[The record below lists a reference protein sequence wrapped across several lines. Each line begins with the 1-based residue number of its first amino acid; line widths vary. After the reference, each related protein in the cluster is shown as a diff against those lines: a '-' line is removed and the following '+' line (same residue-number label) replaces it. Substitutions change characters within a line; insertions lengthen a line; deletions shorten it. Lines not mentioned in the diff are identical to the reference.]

1 MRNILKSKSGGDH
14 FVTTVGGN
22 ETTVVV
28 ASPKRRRQFG
38 SARHN
43 TPLPAVAPP
52 VSLGTIALGRLAII
66 TSLLALMGFAVT
78 VVGPEVLASGSANLR
93 ERLEAI
99 GYFLLITLLTM
110 SSLAYLLARQ
120 GYLRRTRS
128 HRRIPRAE
136 LEEAI
141 EHNAPSLTVLVP
153 SYREDQR
160 TNLLTLMSA
169 ALQEFPALRVVLLID
184 DPPNSS
190 DPEHRELL
198 DAARSLPASVRELL
212 EGPRLRFT
220 QALDE
225 ALLADRA
232 GDLVDELRLNKLIDD
247 YEYAA
252 DWLEAQARDW
262 PCDDHVDDFFVEQ
275 VLRALAAD
283 LSIVAS
289 ALRGALV
296 NRATIRW
303 SRCIQ
308 LRRRLASIFTVEITS
323 FERKR
328 FLSLSDEPNKAMNLN
343 SYLSLMG
350 SSLIEQ
356 RTSAG
361 DILIRCEPHDP
372 AATLVVPF
380 TDYVLTLDADSI
392 ILPEYCLRLVHIL
405 ERPENSRVGI
415 AQTPYSAFPGAA
427 TRVERLAGA
436 TTDLQHIVHQG
447 MADHGAGYWVGA
459 NAVLRMRAILELR
472 TEDDSEGRMVT
483 RFLSDRTVIE
493 DTESTLDLTSRGWQ
507 ILNYPE
513 RLAYSASP
521 PDFGSLCVQ
530 RRRWANGGLMIL
542 PKLRSHWRAQKQR
555 GEKRSFIELG
565 LRLNY
570 LASITWS
577 TIGLM
582 LLLAYP
588 YRSRLLSVLVVM
600 MAAPYFIAMSS
611 DLKRCGYKR
620 TDVIRVYGF
629 NLVMLPVNA
638 MGVVQS
644 LGQIITGHKMAFA
657 RTPKVR
663 DRTVSPALFVIFP
676 WVLVCLAFWA
686 MLSAAT
692 SSRWSQAAV
701 AGVNL
706 VVLLG
711 AIIALIGIRHSV
723 TDIWLG
729 FVAQLRRKAPRQTQR
744 RELDPVADW
753 EAVLYHGSTDR
764 PRSSPRRTESSGG
777 VSAGVVAHG
786 VAPEPDRDLEFF
798 PLPERNDLQ
807 TQESL

>member
-1 MRNILKSKSGGDH
+1 MSGGDRIEGS
-14 FVTTVGGN
+14 VRVN
-22 ETTVVV
+22 SR
-28 ASPKRRRQFG
+28 ARRRQFG
-38 SARHN
+38 TGRRN
-43 TPLPAVAPP
+43 EPLPPVATP
-52 VSLGTIALGRLAII
+52 VSLGTLALGRLAIM
-66 TSLLALMGFAVT
+66 TSLLALIAFAAT
-78 VVGPEVLASGSANLR
+78 VVGPEVLTPGPANLR
-93 ERLEAI
+93 ERLEAV
-99 GYFLLITLLTM
+99 GYFLLVSLLTL
-110 SSLAYLLARQ
+110 SSLAYLVARQ

-128 HRRIPRAE
+128 HRRVPRAE

-141 EHNAPSLTVLVP
+141 ENDAPSLTVLVP

-184 DPPNSS
+184 DPPNSD
-190 DPEHRELL
+190 DPEHRKLL
-198 DAARSLPASVRELL
+198 DAARSLPASVSELL
-212 EGPRLRFT
+212 EEPRIRFT
-220 QALDE
+220 RALDE
-225 ALLADRA
+225 VLIADRTS
-232 GDLVDELRLNKLIDD
+232 DLVDEHGLNRLIED

-252 DWLEAQARDW
+252 DWLGEQARDW
-262 PCDDHVDDFFVEQ
+262 PCADHVDDFFVEH

-303 SRCIQ
+303 TRCVQ

-350 SSLIEQ
+350 ASLIEQ

-361 DILIRCEPHDP
+361 DILIRCEPQDP
-372 AATLVVPF
+372 AATLVVPM

-392 ILPEYCLRLVHIL
+392 VLPEYCLRLVHIL
-405 ERPENSRVGI
+405 ERPENSRAGI

-459 NAVLRMRAILELR
+459 NAILRMRAILELR
-472 TEDDSEGRMVT
+472 TDDDSEGRMVT

-542 PKLRSHWRAQKQR
+542 PKLRGHWRSQKQR

-600 MAAPYFIAMSS
+600 MAAPYFLAMAS
-611 DLKRCGYKR
+611 DLKRSGYKR

-638 MGVVQS
+638 MGVLQS

-663 DRTVSPALFVIFP
+663 DRTVAPALFVIFP
-676 WVLVCLAFWA
+676 WVLVGLAFWA

-692 SSRWSQAAV
+692 TSRWSQAIV

-706 VVLLG
+706 LVLLG
-711 AIIALIGIRHSV
+711 AIISLIGIRNSV
-723 TDIWLG
+723 ADVWLG
-729 FVAQLRRKAPRQTQR
+729 FVAQLRRPAPRLAQR
-744 RELDPVADW
+744 RELDPIADW

-764 PRSSPRRTESSGG
+764 PRSSPRRIDSSGT
-777 VSAGVVAHG
+777 VSDDSGG
-786 VAPEPDRDLEFF
+786 RRDKPDPERELEFF
-798 PLPERNDLQ
+798 PLPEQNDLQ
-807 TQESL
+807 TQES